1 MVKLSAIKPNPS
13 NPRLIKDEKF
23 EKLKQ
28 SIKDFPQMMELRPM
42 VVDETMTLLGGNMRF
57 KALQDL
63 GYKEIPDNWIKKASE
78 LTEEQKK
85 EFIIKDNVG
94 FGEWEWDQL
103 ANEWDM
109 EQLAEWGLD
118 IPNFLEMPSDEE
130 LIGEDKNNPPVIKVT
145 FKTVEQ
151 LQKAEIDIQE
161 LIDRKYKGAFF
172 SVSAGEL

>member
-63 GYKEIPDNWIKKASE
+63 GYKEVPDNWIKKASE
-78 LTEEQKK
+78 LT
-85 EFIIKDNVG
+85 G
-94 FGEWEWDQL
+94 RDQYHCHL
-103 ANEWDM
+103 
-109 EQLAEWGLD
+109 
-118 IPNFLEMPSDEE
+118 IRFSLEP
-130 LIGEDKNNPPVIKVT
+130 
-145 FKTVEQ
+145 
-151 LQKAEIDIQE
+151 
-161 LIDRKYKGAFF
+161 R
-172 SVSAGEL
+172 